1 MIEIKTDWTFQN
13 THVFLDGEEMRY
25 VTGFRILMNVA
36 EVSRVEITKY
46 KDKNGLLY
54 VENLGSPDA
63 SIPVE
68 ILTFSDFKLTLI

>member
-46 KDKNGLLY
+46 KDKNGLMY
-54 VENLGSPDA
+54 AENLGSPDA
-63 SIPVE
+63 FIPVE